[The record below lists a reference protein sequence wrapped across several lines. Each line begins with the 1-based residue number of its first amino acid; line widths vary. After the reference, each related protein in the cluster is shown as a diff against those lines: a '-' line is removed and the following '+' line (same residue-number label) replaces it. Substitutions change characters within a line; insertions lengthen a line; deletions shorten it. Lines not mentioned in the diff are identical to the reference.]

1 MSAACFAREG
11 HEVVGVDVSIIKTQI
26 INQGNRPIVETS
38 IAEIIS
44 QSVSSGCLRA
54 TTDSTVAIQHSD
66 ISLVCVGSNSN
77 GSLDLRYV
85 KRVCHEI
92 GTALKSK
99 DNQHVV
105 VIRSTM
111 LPGTIRDTVV
121 PVLEKASGKISG
133 EHFAVCINPEFLR
146 EGCATNLWVVSASPP
161 LAFPKILPNDH
172 SVAHSAGQ

>member
-26 INQGNRPIVETS
+26 INQGNSPIVETS

-85 KRVCHEI
+85 ICMFDEGGAGGIGEI
-92 GTALKSK
+92 RTAQDQASQSLVLRGEGLRFSLLNSAHIPVSFLK
-99 DNQHVV
+99 
-105 VIRSTM
+105 
-111 LPGTIRDTVV
+111 PTVSFLKW
-121 PVLEKASGKISG
+121 PVSLLK
-133 EHFAVCINPEFLR
+133 
-146 EGCATNLWVVSASPP
+146 
-161 LAFPKILPNDH
+161 
-172 SVAHSAGQ
+172 